1 MSAGAVRS
9 PASPPVAGG
18 RGMTHPSDWGRA
30 HPQVARFHRE
40 RDRRRLVAMVKTLAG
55 AALLVVLVLGVVG
68 LRVQQ
73 VRLSYRLDGLR
84 ATKAQ
89 MEDRQSQ
96 LQVERESL
104 QSHARI
110 ENMARV
116 KLKMERPTSNQVLL
130 AREYVPSG
138 DGLSM
143 AVPLTAA
150 AEKPAPSKPGVR

>member
-9 PASPPVAGG
+9 PASRSVAGG
-18 RGMTHPSDWGRA
+18 RGVTHPSAWGRT

-40 RDRRRLVAMVKTLAG
+40 RDRRRLVAMVRTLAG

-68 LRVQQ
+68 LRIQQ
-73 VRLSYRLDGLR
+73 VRLSYRLDTLR
-84 ATKAQ
+84 TMKAQ
-89 MEDRQSQ
+89 MEDRQSR
-96 LQVERESL
+96 LRIEREML

-110 ENMARV
+110 ESRARTE
-116 KLKMERPTSNQVLL
+116 LKMERPASNQILL

-143 AVPLTAA
+143 TVPLTAT
-150 AEKPAPSKPGVR
+150 AEKPAPSKTGVR